1 MSALRRDK
9 GNCGTRL
16 GPKSYGTFEK
26 QGPVSRKSR
35 NFSGTFGVA
44 QCFLYVQSEGVLRH
58 ETLQLFYYIFPL
70 QHMKKKKQLYRIS
83 GSQFYEWL
91 FGPEMFSGLSRN
103 RPQAP
108 GRSRWPVEAND
119 KHSVLQSIVECAVFN
134 YLFGRVA
141 REKPF
146 VKLRPAYSLKLFF
159 SYVVKGV
166 KVKKKNNCKV
176 SCFETSSF

>member
-1 MSALRRDK
+1 MHISGRIILFVCSKRRRVEAL
-9 GNCGTRL
+9 
-16 GPKSYGTFEK
+16 
-26 QGPVSRKSR
+26 
-35 NFSGTFGVA
+35 NFAAAVIL
-44 QCFLYVQSEGVLRH
+44 LYIPFTTYE
-58 ETLQLFYYIFPL
+58 
-70 QHMKKKKQLYRIS
+70 KKQLYRIS

-119 KHSVLQSIVECAVFN
+119 KHSVLQSIVECAVFI

-159 SYVVKGV
+159 S
-166 KVKKKNNCKV
+166 
-176 SCFETSSF
+176 